1 MTTVASLVVTKMKF
15 AWWQQMWWAGG
26 CLQTTH
32 AEVNRSV
39 FAFQLLLGNR
49 HSPARSQ
56 TSDITDLLKQFL
68 SCRGGCITCTQ
79 IAVQYTEV
87 AMAALY
93 RYTLH
98 KKAVMSD
105 HTDCLFVCLKQKTC
119 SQPGN
124 CGAEQILE
132 YNTYPYISLLKSI
145 VRLHLTVEL
154 GLKHLGNNL
163 HITSTTTSLPP
174 PPSPFPPAVQS
185 KPTS

>member
-1 MTTVASLVVTKMKF
+1 M
-15 AWWQQMWWAGG
+15 
-26 CLQTTH
+26 
-32 AEVNRSV
+32 

-68 SCRGGCITCTQ
+68 SCRGGCIACTQ

-105 HTDCLFVCLKQKTC
+105 HTDSFFVCLKQKTC

-132 YNTYPYISLLKSI
+132 YNTYLYISLLKSI

-163 HITSTTTSLPP
+163 HITSTTTSLPLP
-174 PPSPFPPAVQS
+174 PPPPAFPFPTCSAEQADFIASFTAKWVS
-185 KPTS
+185 AASFCLRETHLILVL